1 MRKGRGAGNGAKTA
15 VVPTY
20 PIAVE
25 WARGKVSRAMFLRHK
40 IRKKDGKEHRY
51 FSVVENKRVAGGR
64 VVQRHVLYLGEIN
77 DTQELAW
84 RKSIEVL
91 EEGAG
96 QPRTL
101 SLFPEDRC
109 EGLVPDAS
117 IVRLRL
123 SQVRLCRPRQ
133 WGACWLTLTLWRE
146 LKLDRLWAEC
156 LPASR
161 KGTRWDEVLFVLV
174 AYRLLA
180 PGSEWRLHREWFE
193 RSALADLLGAD
204 FALAEI
210 HKLYACHDRLL
221 THKQALFD
229 HLVGRW
235 RDLFN
240 ARFDVLLYD
249 LTSTY
254 FEADPPFPEGDKRR
268 HGYSRDHRP
277 DCVQVVIA
285 LVVTTEGLPLA
296 YEVLPGNTADKT
308 TLRGFLDR
316 IERQYGKA
324 RRIWLM
330 DRGIPTE
337 EVLAEMRAADPPV
350 RYVVGTPKGRLS
362 RLEQDLLAK
371 PWQQARPGVE
381 VKLLPQDG
389 ELYVFAQSR
398 DRVAKE
404 RAMRRRQLK
413 WLWKRLAEIAAMK
426 LTREEL
432 LMKLGAA
439 RSRAPT
445 AWRLVAVA
453 VAKKGATFTYQ
464 LDRNKLRQAR
474 RREGRYL
481 LRTNLAESD
490 PAQLWSY
497 YLQLV
502 TVEEAFK
509 NLKGDLAIR
518 PIFHQ
523 DQARIEAHI
532 FIAFLAYCLHVTLG
546 RRLHALAPG
555 LTPRSVLEKF
565 AALQMIDVYV
575 PTTDG
580 RELVLTRHTQPE
592 PELTLLLGK
601 LRLDLP
607 AQPAPRIT
615 AELPPPPAPV

>member
-1 MRKGRGAGNGAKTA
+1 
-15 VVPTY
+15 
-20 PIAVE
+20 
-25 WARGKVSRAMFLRHK
+25 MFLRQT

-51 FSVVENKRVAGGR
+51 FSVVENRRVADGR
-64 VVQRHVLYLGEIN
+64 VVQRHLLYLGEIN
-77 DTQELAW
+77 DSQERAW
-84 RKSIEVL
+84 RKSIEVFD
-91 EEGAG
+91 EGAAE
-96 QPRTL
+96 PRTL

-109 EGLVPDAS
+109 EGLLPDAS

-123 SQVRLCRPRQ
+123 SQTRLCRPRQ
-133 WGACWLTLTLWRE
+133 WGACWLALTLWRE
-146 LKLDRLWAEC
+146 LQLDRFWAR
-156 LPASR
+156 LAISR
-161 KGTRWDEVLFVLV
+161 KGTRWDAVLLVLT

-221 THKQALFD
+221 KHKEALFE
-229 HLVGRW
+229 HLVARW

-240 ARFDVLLYD
+240 ASFDVLLYD

-254 FEADPPFPEGDKRR
+254 FEANPPFPEGDKRR

-285 LVVTTEGLPLA
+285 LVVTPEGLPLA
-296 YEVLPGNTADKT
+296 YEVMPGNTADNT
-308 TLRGFLDR
+308 TLRGFLER

-337 EVLAEMRAADPPV
+337 EVLAEMRASDPPV
-350 RYVVGTPKGRLS
+350 HYLVGTPKGRLT
-362 RLEQDLLAK
+362 RLEQELLGK
-371 PWQQARPGVE
+371 PWQEARPGVQ

-389 ELYVFAQSR
+389 EVYVFAQSC

-413 WLWKRLAEIAAMK
+413 WLWRRLAQIAAMK
-426 LTREEL
+426 LSREEL

-439 RSRAPT
+439 RSQAPT
-445 AWRLVAVA
+445 AWRLVPVI
-453 VAKKGATFTYQ
+453 VPKTGATFSYR
-464 LDRNKLRQAR
+464 LDRNKLRQVR

-481 LRTNLAESD
+481 LRTNLTETD
-490 PAQLWSY
+490 PAKLWSY

-502 TVEEAFK
+502 AVEEAFK

-523 DQARIEAHI
+523 LQDRVEAHI

-555 LTPRSVLEKF
+555 LTPRSVFDKF
-565 AALQMIDVYV
+565 AAIQMIDVHI
-575 PTTDG
+575 PTSDG
-580 RELVLTRHTQPE
+580 REFVLTRYTE
-592 PELTLLLGK
+592 PQAELKLLLDK
-601 LRLDLP
+601 LRLELP
-607 AQPAPRIT
+607 AQPPPKIT
-615 AELPPPPAPV
+615 AEPPRPQATL